1 MIQNDLK
8 KRIFTS
14 LVLLFLLFLIFS
26 FNLVLVYVLV
36 VLSVLSIIEFLQ
48 LTNKIFKKK
57 IFFVALNFF
66 FVFYVFAFSYSF
78 LFFSNFIGLKIL
90 LYIFLLGCI
99 ASDIGGFVFGKI
111 FKDQS

>member
-1 MIQNDLK
+1 MIENDLK

-14 LVLLFLLFLIFS
+14 LFLLFLLFLIFS

-66 FVFYVFAFSYSF
+66 FVFYVFAFSIGSSPWVVSAAPRQAGGQKITVLACF
-78 LFFSNFIGLKIL
+78 LEEN
-90 LYIFLLGCI
+90 
-99 ASDIGGFVFGKI
+99 
-111 FKDQS
+111 